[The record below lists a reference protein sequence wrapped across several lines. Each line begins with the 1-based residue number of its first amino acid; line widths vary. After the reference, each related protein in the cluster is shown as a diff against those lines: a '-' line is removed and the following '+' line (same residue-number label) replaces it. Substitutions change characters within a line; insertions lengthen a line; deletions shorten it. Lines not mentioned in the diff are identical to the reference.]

1 MKLLLLGVRPWNDWD
16 KAENKPGKRL
26 GTNYSVL
33 RLKNRG
39 PVIVNVKVPG
49 DAVITDAA
57 IRESFKSK
65 SVIWAEFE
73 DYEEDM
79 YVRNGVAYH
88 TATAVSLVL
97 DDDGLVID

>member
-1 MKLLLLGVRPWNDWD
+1 MLLPVFGTRPWTDWD
-16 KAENKPGKRL
+16 KVENKPGKRL
-26 GTNYSVL
+26 GTSYSCL
-33 RLKNRG
+33 KLKNRG
-39 PVIVNVKVPG
+39 PVLVNVKVPG

-79 YVRNGVAYH
+79 YVRNGITYH
-88 TATAVSLVL
+88 TATATAVSLVDDVL
-97 DDDGLVID
+97 DIS